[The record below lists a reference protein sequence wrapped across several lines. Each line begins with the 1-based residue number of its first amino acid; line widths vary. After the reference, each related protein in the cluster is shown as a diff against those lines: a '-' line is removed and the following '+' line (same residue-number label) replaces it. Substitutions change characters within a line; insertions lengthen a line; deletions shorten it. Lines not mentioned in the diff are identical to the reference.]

1 MEAIVQQ
8 LLPHI
13 AELPFSQYE
22 LILHRTF
29 PLKPK
34 TVHLDRPIPVRPYP
48 HPMVSGPALI
58 P

>member
-8 LLPHI
+8 LRPRI
-13 AELPFSQYE
+13 AELPFSQYG

-34 TVHLDRPIPVRPYP
+34 MVHLDRPMHVRTYP